1 MHRQDLC
8 TRSVEKVSWQDL
20 CAGPLG
26 EISVQHLY
34 TEGGLEAKL
43 LTIWTDGKAEVR
55 RVREEKNK
63 DQKKQDAGTRKGRIW
78 LVPICHSNG
87 RRSQSRLPKAAD
99 AEPSGQMRDQQLHP
113 VVARR
118 TCPSQNVQSTSST
131 FGSGDIQKP
140 KHMSK

>member
-55 RVREEKNK
+55 RVREEKTRTEIRRNK
-63 DQKKQDAGTRKGRIW
+63 MQVREK
-78 LVPICHSNG
+78 V
-87 RRSQSRLPKAAD
+87 
-99 AEPSGQMRDQQLHP
+99 E
-113 VVARR
+113 
-118 TCPSQNVQSTSST
+118 
-131 FGSGDIQKP
+131 FG
-140 KHMSK
+140 